1 MIIKLI
7 NNIPTCLMSVSLYD
21 YNHSEFSSDD
31 LNFLTSEYLYK
42 LLVGMEYS
50 LNTNSMIFVMRG
62 SIISIMQ
69 FVNIL
74 KNLYNLE
81 LTDWKENDKDI
92 R

>member
-1 MIIKLI
+1 MIIRLI
-7 NNIPTCLMSVSLYD
+7 NNIPTCLMSVPLDD
-21 YNHSEFSSDD
+21 YKKSGFSSGD
-31 LNFLTSEYLYK
+31 LDFLTFEYLYK

-50 LNTNSMIFVMRG
+50 LNTDSMIFVMRG

-74 KNLYNLE
+74 KNFYNLK

>member
-1 MIIKLI
+1 MIIQLI
-7 NNIPTCLMSVSLYD
+7 NNVPTCLMSVPLDD
-21 YNHSEFSSDD
+21 YKRSGFSSDD
-31 LNFLTSEYLYK
+31 LNYLTFEYLYK
-42 LLVGMEYS
+42 LLVGMDYS
-50 LNTNSMIFVMRG
+50 LNANSMVFVMRG

-74 KNLYNLE
+74 KNFYNLK